1 LPVALLESS
10 RDPDA
15 LSDALKII
23 IENAFPLELGIDEHD
38 FGRRLHAIGRNIALV
53 APLADIIANTD
64 WKGSAIVPR
73 YLERM
78 ESQDQATADT
88 TTIGKVLGHIPGV
101 APVQM
106 DHLLN
111 TYTGGLYRRLAGMFD
126 IALDSSR
133 VQLSR
138 PSSIP
143 VAGTLFLKA
152 GTSEV
157 IGEFYERQDM
167 LIKKAGSAKATL
179 EEIGELSESQKL
191 SRTMS
196 GIWRDR
202 RDAFASDLKHSDATT
217 IADNATE
224 QIQGLIK
231 DHNTPEAGQRRQRG
245 IGVLLYAATSPK
257 AEESDIE
264 DARRLLSG
272 SEKGERL
279 SALRSIVKQR
289 GGRLKARTST
299 GALTSFGKRLER
311 LRAIDLDTP

>member
-1 LPVALLESS
+1 
-10 RDPDA
+10 
-15 LSDALKII
+15 
-23 IENAFPLELGIDEHD
+23 
-38 FGRRLHAIGRNIALV
+38 
-53 APLADIIANTD
+53 
-64 WKGSAIVPR
+64 
-73 YLERM
+73 
-78 ESQDQATADT
+78 
-88 TTIGKVLGHIPGV
+88 
-101 APVQM
+101 
-106 DHLLN
+106 
-111 TYTGGLYRRLAGMFD
+111 MFD

-138 PSSIP
+138 PSSSP

-196 GIWRDR
+196 GIWRER

-264 DARRLLSG
+264 DARRLLAG